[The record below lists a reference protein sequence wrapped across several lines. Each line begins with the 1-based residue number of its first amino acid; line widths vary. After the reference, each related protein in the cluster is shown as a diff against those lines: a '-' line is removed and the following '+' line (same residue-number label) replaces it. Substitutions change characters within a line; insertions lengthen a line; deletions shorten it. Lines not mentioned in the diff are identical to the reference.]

1 MNELIDMTYEIP
13 KDAIDCACV
22 IFKLKN
28 ELVNGV
34 PTQTTHNINIAK
46 TDIKILLKELKT
58 IRDLMDES
66 T

>member
-1 MNELIDMTYEIP
+1 MVDMTYEIP

-22 IFKLKN
+22 TFNLKN

-46 TDIKILLKELKT
+46 NDIKILLKELKT
-58 IRDLMDES
+58 VRDCMDES
-66 T
+66 NPK

>member
-13 KDAIDCACV
+13 KDVIDCACV
-22 IFKLKN
+22 TFKLKN

-58 IRDLMDES
+58 VRDLMDES